1 MPVAHKGVFYLNDT
15 LTLTGEQKNKGQGF
29 INLLSNHT
37 TILTIILISVFI
49 FGSIFV
55 PAMLQKDNLLNILR
69 MSSIVGLVAVGTTVV
84 LLTGEIDLSV
94 GSIMSFSL
102 VFGGLAIS
110 SGSIPALLLTFL
122 AGAFLGLINGLIV
135 AKFKISSLMVTLG
148 TLSIFG
154 GLANIL
160 TRGQAIFLYDS
171 PLYLM
176 VGRGYFA
183 GIPIPA
189 IIFTTT
195 AVVIYFILMNT
206 KFGKEVY
213 FTGANEKAARI
224 SGVNVDKIK
233 ISAYIICG
241 LCAALAGPILST
253 QTNRITPIQGAG
265 YELTAIAIAVLGGTS
280 LDGGKGSIIGT
291 VLGALTFVLL
301 LNVLTLSGVG
311 TYMEQVLKGI
321 MLIVIVMV
329 YHNVGRR

>member
-1 MPVAHKGVFYLNDT
+1 MNGN
-15 LTLTGEQKNKGQGF
+15 LTLTEEQKNKGQSI

-37 TILTIILISVFI
+37 VILTIILLSVFI

-135 AKFKISSLMVTLG
+135 ARFKISSLMVTLG

-160 TRGQAIFLYDS
+160 TKGQAIFLYDS

-189 IIFTTT
+189 IIFAITSV
-195 AVVIYFILMNT
+195 AIYFFLMNT

-224 SGVNVDKIK
+224 SGVNIDKIK
-233 ISAYIICG
+233 ISAYILCG
-241 LCAALAGPILST
+241 MCAALAGPILST

-321 MLIVIVMV
+321 MLIIIVMA